1 MVGFSQKIFVACDNE
16 VLTKQQI
23 CEAALASK
31 LFPDATMPQVTCN
44 RRVSYE
50 QFVYTANSTV

>member
-1 MVGFSQKIFVACDNE
+1 MAGFSQKIFVACDNE

-31 LFPDATMPQVTCN
+31 LFPDATMPQVT
-44 RRVSYE
+44 VIVEYV
-50 QFVYTANSTV
+50 QFVYTAHSTV

>member
-31 LFPDATMPQVTCN
+31 LFPDATMPQVT
-44 RRVSYE
+44 VIVEYV
-50 QFVYTANSTV
+50 QFVYTAHSTV